1 MEHKNKSMGK
11 SFGHALDGLISAIK
25 AERNMKVHAVM
36 TVLVVVCALV
46 FRLTVTEKV
55 IVFAMCGLVIM
66 AELFNTALEA
76 VVDIC
81 SPEYSTLAK
90 TAKDSAAAAVL
101 VMSITAAI
109 IGTVIFLPYGIELLE
124 KIQLLI

>member
-1 MEHKNKSMGK
+1 MGHKNKSMRG
-11 SFGHALDGLISAIK
+11 SFGHAFDGLISALK

-36 TVLVVVCALV
+36 TILVVVCAFV

-55 IVFAMCGLVIM
+55 IVFAMCGLVIT

-81 SPEYSTLAK
+81 SPEFSTLAK
-90 TAKDSAAAAVL
+90 TAKDTAAAAVL
-101 VMSITAAI
+101 VMSITAAVV
-109 IGTVIFLPYGIELLE
+109 GTIIFLPYGINL
-124 KIQLLI
+124 IQQLI

>member
-1 MEHKNKSMGK
+1 MGHKNKSMGK
-11 SFGHALDGLISAIK
+11 SFSHAFDGLVCALK

-36 TVLVVVCALV
+36 TVLVVVCAFV

-66 AELFNTALEA
+66 AELLNTALEA

-81 SPEYSTLAK
+81 SPEFSALAK

-101 VMSITAAI
+101 VMSITAAV
-109 IGTVIFLPYGIELLE
+109 IGTVIFLPYGIELL
-124 KIQLLI
+124 QSLI

>member
-1 MEHKNKSMGK
+1 MERKNKSMGK
-11 SFGHALDGLISAIK
+11 SFGHAFDGLVSALK
-25 AERNMKVHAVM
+25 AERNMKIHAVM
-36 TVLVVVCALV
+36 TVLVVACAIV

-55 IVFAMCGLVIM
+55 IVFAMCGLVVT

-81 SPEYSTLAK
+81 SPEFSDLAK

-101 VMSITAAI
+101 VMSITAAV
-109 IGTVIFLPYGIELLE
+109 IGTVIFLPYGIELS
-124 KIQLLI
+124 QRLI